1 MKALYDMRS
10 RLVHGSAILQK
21 ELDKW
26 LLAVSSVAEDHS
38 PRMRIE
44 LAVDRLRDL
53 VRRSILV
60 RLLLSSDGRWPLRG
74 DPPRLDELST
84 DARIAEEWRVAWH

>member
-10 RLVHGSAILQK
+10 RLVHGSVILQK

-60 RLLLSSDGRWPLRG
+60 RLLLSSDGR
-74 DPPRLDELST
+74 
-84 DARIAEEWRVAWH
+84 